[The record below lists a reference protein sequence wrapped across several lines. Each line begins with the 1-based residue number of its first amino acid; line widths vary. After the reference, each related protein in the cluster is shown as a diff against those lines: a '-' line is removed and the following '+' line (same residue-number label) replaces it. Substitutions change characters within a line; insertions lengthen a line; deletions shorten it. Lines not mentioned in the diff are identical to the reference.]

1 MVVFHGCFSWLF
13 FLLTFLLLTFLCLT
27 ISSFK
32 IYFVERTGR
41 IYECNVDGSNM
52 EVNPAR
58 PPMYKVLLVN
68 RPSNVRLN
76 SITLDTTSHTQRR
89 KHALY
94 WTESNTN
101 AVMRSN
107 IDGRKMQQVAGL
119 NGRCVLGITCTWE
132 CYVGVLHGS
141 DRHDKFIFLTDSYF
155 FLTMNYFFY
164 SFLVF

>member
-1 MVVFHGCFSWLF
+1 MF
-13 FLLTFLLLTFLCLT
+13 FFLTFLFFDLSLFDHC
-27 ISSFK
+27 SFK

-119 NGRCVLGITCTWE
+119 NGRYVVGITWE
-132 CYVGVLHGS
+132 
-141 DRHDKFIFLTDSYF
+141 
-155 FLTMNYFFY
+155 
-164 SFLVF
+164 

>member
-1 MVVFHGCFSWLF
+1 MSVSLSLA
-13 FLLTFLLLTFLCLT
+13 LLSPVTGEYGALATSYPRELLLDRLSHPRGLALDEQHR
-27 ISSFK
+27 K

-41 IYECNVDGSNM
+41 IYECNIDGTNM
-52 EVNPAR
+52 EANTAR
-58 PPMYKVLLVN
+58 PPTYKVLLVN

-89 KHALY
+89 RHALY

-119 NGRCVLGITCTWE
+119 NGR
-132 CYVGVLHGS
+132 YV
-141 DRHDKFIFLTDSYF
+141 
-155 FLTMNYFFY
+155 N
-164 SFLVF
+164 

>member
-1 MVVFHGCFSWLF
+1 MRPEYLRGTLF
-13 FLLTFLLLTFLCLT
+13 FFLKFVIFWTMFVFLTFLFFDLSLFDHC
-27 ISSFK
+27 SFK

-119 NGRCVLGITCTWE
+119 NGRYVVGIAWE
-132 CYVGVLHGS
+132 
-141 DRHDKFIFLTDSYF
+141 
-155 FLTMNYFFY
+155 
-164 SFLVF
+164 